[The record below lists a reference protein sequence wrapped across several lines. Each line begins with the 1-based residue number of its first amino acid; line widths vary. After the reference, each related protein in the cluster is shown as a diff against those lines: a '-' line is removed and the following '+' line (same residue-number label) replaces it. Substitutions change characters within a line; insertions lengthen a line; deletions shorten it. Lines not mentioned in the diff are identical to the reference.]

1 VWSALFSLVFTP
13 HTIPLRRLSLAR
25 CSVVLAYLHWWNECL
40 TATRGI
46 TITGSSNSALLSYH
60 AQLDNFHLG
69 FPCFPMRPSAL
80 TVFLRHFNSV
90 QSTRL
95 GSFLCL
101 LWCESI
107 FLTFGSLLLL
117 LPLLILL
124 SFWVWERK
132 CGSLGF
138 LMQIFRVRYFISDK
152 SME

>member
-1 VWSALFSLVFTP
+1 VWSALFSLVYTP

-107 FLTFGSLLLL
+107 FLTFGSLT
-117 LPLLILL
+117 PPP
-124 SFWVWERK
+124 SFNSIVFLV
-132 CGSLGF
+132 LGKEMRF
-138 LMQIFRVRYFISDK
+138 SWIPHANFRVRYFISDK